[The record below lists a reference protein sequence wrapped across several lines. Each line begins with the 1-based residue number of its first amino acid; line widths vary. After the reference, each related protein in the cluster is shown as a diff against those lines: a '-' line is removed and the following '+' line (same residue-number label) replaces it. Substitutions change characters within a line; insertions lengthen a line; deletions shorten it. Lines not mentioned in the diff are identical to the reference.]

1 MVGGISGA
9 RARTRDIRTLATW
22 RFVGLAGVC
31 RRRYLCYRINVSRFR
46 IVFPTACPIRRI
58 AGSVLSLGMKSSR
71 GEERNSG
78 SEFILSLI
86 KLTQ

>member
-1 MVGGISGA
+1 M
-9 RARTRDIRTLATW
+9 TRDIRTLATW
-22 RFVGLAGVC
+22 RFMGLAGVC
-31 RRRYLCYRINVSRFR
+31 RRRGCRYLCYRIIVSRFR
-46 IVFPTACPIRRI
+46 IVFLTACPIRRI